1 MDTQAIEEKL
11 IELPDWNYESKCLC
25 KEYQFKTYL
34 DSIDFVK
41 VGLKAETIDHHP
53 RIIID
58 YKKIRIELITHSAG
72 DVTSVDFKLA
82 KMIES
87 LYHQI

>member
-1 MDTQAIEEKL
+1 MSKSPSKEELLALWLEGK
-11 IELPDWNYESKCLC
+11 ISEAEMVDHFGK
-25 KEYQFKTYL
+25 KEW
-34 DSIDFVK
+34 
-41 VGLKAETIDHHP
+41 E
-53 RIIID
+53 D